1 MTKVLI
7 VILSLSYF
15 SFLQSEIDP
24 FKDLNEKT
32 HNLNQG
38 LDESIATP
46 IAKVYR
52 KITPDFVEVGVT
64 NFTDNIEDINIALNN
79 LLQAKIK
86 DGLSDILRFTI
97 NSTIGLLGFF
107 DVASSIGL
115 PKHAEDFGQTL
126 AVWGVS
132 DGPYIVLPVLGPS
145 TLRDTLARIPEAFM
159 TPLLLIDHHRTGYEL
174 TAIDLLEKRARYL
187 GLESIVIGDEYLFYR
202 DAYFQSREFD
212 INDGVIEDDFDDF
225 DDFDFED

>member
-1 MTKVLI
+1 MGKVLI
-7 VILSLSYF
+7 IFLSLSYF
-15 SFLQSEIDP
+15 SILLSEIDP
-24 FKDLNEKT
+24 FQNLNEKT
-32 HNLNQG
+32 HNLNQS

-46 IAKVYR
+46 IAKIYR
-52 KITPDFVEVGVT
+52 KVTPDFVEVGVT
-64 NFTDNIEDINIALNN
+64 NFTDNIEDVNIALNN
-79 LLQAKIK
+79 LLQGKVK
-86 DGLSDILRFTI
+86 DGFSDILRFTI
-97 NSTIGLLGFF
+97 NSTIGVLGFF
-107 DVASSIGL
+107 DIASSMGL
-115 PKHAEDFGQTL
+115 QKHSEDFGQTL

-145 TLRDTLARIPEAFM
+145 SLRDTLARIPEAFM

-174 TAIDLLEKRARYL
+174 TAIDLLDKRARYL

-212 INDGVIEDDFDDF
+212 IKDGLIEDDF

>member
-1 MTKVLI
+1 MSKFLIIVLF
-7 VILSLSYF
+7 LSYF
-15 SFLQSEIDP
+15 SILKSEVDP
-24 FKDLNEKT
+24 FQNLNERT
-32 HNLNQG
+32 HKLNQS

-46 IAKVYR
+46 IAKLYR
-52 KITPDFVEVGVT
+52 KVTPDFVEVGVT
-64 NFTDNIEDINIALNN
+64 NFTDNIEDVNIALNN

-86 DGLSDILRFTI
+86 EGLSDILRFTI
-97 NSTIGLLGFF
+97 NSTIGVLGFF

-115 PKHAEDFGQTL
+115 QKHSEDFGQTL

-145 TLRDTLARIPEAFM
+145 SLRDTLARIPEAFM
-159 TPLLLIDHHRTGYEL
+159 TPLLLIDHHRTSYEL
-174 TAIDLLEKRARYL
+174 TAIDLLDKRARYL
-187 GLESIVIGDEYLFYR
+187 GLESIALGDEYLFYR

>member
-1 MTKVLI
+1 MVKVLI
-7 VILSLSYF
+7 VILCLSYF

-24 FKDLNEKT
+24 FQDLNEKT

-52 KITPDFVEVGVT
+52 TVTPDFVEVGVT

-107 DVASSIGL
+107 DPASSMGFQ
-115 PKHAEDFGQTL
+115 KHSEDFGQTL

-132 DGPYIVLPVLGPS
+132 DGPYIVLPILGPS
-145 TLRDTLARIPEAFM
+145 SLRDTLARIPEAFM
-159 TPLLLIDHHRTGYEL
+159 TPLLLIDHDRTGYEL
-174 TAIDLLEKRARYL
+174 TAIDLLDKRARYL
-187 GLESIVIGDEYLFYR
+187 GLESIVVGDEYLFYR

-212 INDGVIEDDFDDF
+212 INDGVIEDNF
-225 DDFDFED
+225 DDFDFDFED

>member
-1 MTKVLI
+1 MSKVLI

-15 SFLQSEIDP
+15 SILQSETDP
-24 FKDLNEKT
+24 FQNLNEKT
-32 HNLNQG
+32 HNLNQS

-46 IAKVYR
+46 IAKAYR
-52 KITPDFVEVGVT
+52 KVTPDFIEVGVT
-64 NFTDNIEDINIALNN
+64 NFTDNIEDVNIALNN

-86 DGLSDILRFTI
+86 EGLSDILRFTI
-97 NSTIGLLGFF
+97 NSTIGVLGFF
-107 DVASSIGL
+107 DIASSIGL
-115 PKHAEDFGQTL
+115 PKHSEDFGQTL
-126 AVWGVS
+126 AVWGVT

-145 TLRDTLARIPEAFM
+145 SLRDTLARIPEAFM
-159 TPLLLIDHHRTGYEL
+159 TPLLLIDHHRTSYEL
-174 TAIDLLEKRARYL
+174 TAIDLLDKRARYL

-212 INDGVIEDDFDDF
+212 INDGVIEHNF

>member
-1 MTKVLI
+1 MSKVLI
-7 VILSLSYF
+7 IILSLNFF
-15 SFLQSEIDP
+15 SFLQSEVDP
-24 FKDLNEKT
+24 FQNLNEKT
-32 HNLNQG
+32 HNLNQS
-38 LDESIATP
+38 LDKSIATP

-52 KITPDFVEVGVT
+52 KVTPDFLEVGVT

-115 PKHAEDFGQTL
+115 PKHSEDFGQTL

-159 TPLLLIDHHRTGYEL
+159 TPLLLIDHDRTGYEL
-174 TAIDLLEKRARYL
+174 TAIDLLDKRARYL
-187 GLESIVIGDEYLFYR
+187 GLESIVVGDEYLFYR

-225 DDFDFED
+225 DFNFED

>member
-32 HNLNQG
+32 HNLNQA
-38 LDESIATP
+38 LDESVATP

-52 KITPDFVEVGVT
+52 KVTPDFVEVGVT
-64 NFTDNIEDINIALNN
+64 NFTDNIEDINIAINN

-97 NSTIGLLGFF
+97 NSTIGLAGFF
-107 DVASSIGL
+107 DIASSMGFQ
-115 PKHAEDFGQTL
+115 KHSEDFGQTL

-132 DGPYIVLPVLGPS
+132 DGPYIVLPILGPS
-145 TLRDTLARIPEAFM
+145 SLRDTLARIPEAFM
-159 TPLLLIDHHRTGYEL
+159 TPLLLIDHDRTGYEL
-174 TAIDLLEKRARYL
+174 TAIDLLDKRARYL
-187 GLESIVIGDEYLFYR
+187 CLESIVVGDEYLFYR

-212 INDGVIEDDFDDF
+212 INDGVIEDNF
-225 DDFDFED
+225 DDFDFDFED

>member
-32 HNLNQG
+32 HNLNQS

-46 IAKVYR
+46 IAKAYR
-52 KITPDFVEVGVT
+52 KVTPDFVEVGVT

-107 DVASSIGL
+107 DVASSMGFQ
-115 PKHAEDFGQTL
+115 KHYEDFGQTL

-132 DGPYIVLPVLGPS
+132 DGPYIVLPILGPS
-145 TLRDTLARIPEAFM
+145 SLRDTLARIPEAFM
-159 TPLLLIDHHRTGYEL
+159 TPLLLIDHDRTGYEL
-174 TAIDLLEKRARYL
+174 TAIDLLDKRARYL
-187 GLESIVIGDEYLFYR
+187 GLESVVVGDEYLFYR
-202 DAYFQSREFD
+202 DAYFQTREFD
-212 INDGVIEDDFDDF
+212 INDGLIEDDFDDF
-225 DDFDFED
+225 DFDFED

>member
-1 MTKVLI
+1 MAKVLI
-7 VILSLSYF
+7 VFLSLSYF
-15 SFLQSEIDP
+15 SFLKSEIDP
-24 FKDLNEKT
+24 FQDLNEKT

-52 KITPDFVEVGVT
+52 KVTPDFVEVGVT

-97 NSTIGLLGFF
+97 NSTIGLAGFF
-107 DVASSIGL
+107 DIASSIGFQ
-115 PKHAEDFGQTL
+115 KHSEDFGQTL

-132 DGPYIVLPVLGPS
+132 DGPYIVLPILGPS

-159 TPLLLIDHHRTGYEL
+159 TPLLLIDHDRTGYEL
-174 TAIDLLEKRARYL
+174 TAIDLLDKRARYL
-187 GLESIVIGDEYLFYR
+187 GLESIVVGDEYLFYR

-212 INDGVIEDDFDDF
+212 INDGVVEDDFDDF
-225 DDFDFED
+225 DFDFED

>member
-1 MTKVLI
+1 MLKVLI
-7 VILSLSYF
+7 VILTLSYF

-24 FKDLNEKT
+24 FQDLNEKT

-38 LDESIATP
+38 LDQSIATP

-52 KITPDFVEVGVT
+52 KVTPDFLEVGVT

-97 NSTIGLLGFF
+97 NSTIGLAGFF
-107 DVASSIGL
+107 DIASSMGFQ
-115 PKHAEDFGQTL
+115 KHSEDFGQTL

-132 DGPYIVLPVLGPS
+132 DGPYIVLPILGPS
-145 TLRDTLARIPEAFM
+145 SLRDTLARIPEAFM
-159 TPLLLIDHHRTGYEL
+159 TPLLLIDHDRTGYEL
-174 TAIDLLEKRARYL
+174 TAIDLLDKRARYL
-187 GLESIVIGDEYLFYR
+187 GLESIVVGDEYLFYR

-225 DDFDFED
+225 DFDFED

>member
-1 MTKVLI
+1 MGKVLI
-7 VILSLSYF
+7 IFLSLSYF
-15 SFLQSEIDP
+15 SILLSEIDP
-24 FKDLNEKT
+24 FQNLNEKT
-32 HNLNQG
+32 HNLNQS

-46 IAKVYR
+46 IAKIYR
-52 KITPDFVEVGVT
+52 KVTPDFVEVGVT
-64 NFTDNIEDINIALNN
+64 NFTDNIEDVNIALNN
-79 LLQAKIK
+79 LLQGKVK
-86 DGLSDILRFTI
+86 DGFSDILRFTI
-97 NSTIGLLGFF
+97 NSTIGVLGFF
-107 DVASSIGL
+107 DIASSMGL
-115 PKHAEDFGQTL
+115 QKHSEDFGQTL

-174 TAIDLLEKRARYL
+174 TAIDLLDKRARFL

-212 INDGVIEDDFDDF
+212 IKDGLIEDDF

>member
-1 MTKVLI
+1 MGKVLI
-7 VILSLSYF
+7 IFLSLSYF
-15 SFLQSEIDP
+15 SILLSEVDP
-24 FKDLNEKT
+24 FQNLNEKT
-32 HNLNQG
+32 HNLNQS

-46 IAKVYR
+46 IAKIYR
-52 KITPDFVEVGVT
+52 KVTPDFVEVGVT
-64 NFTDNIEDINIALNN
+64 NFTDNIEDVNIALNN
-79 LLQAKIK
+79 LLQGKIK
-86 DGLSDILRFTI
+86 DGFSDIFRFTI
-97 NSTIGLLGFF
+97 NSTVGFLGFF
-107 DVASSIGL
+107 DVASSVGL
-115 PKHAEDFGQTL
+115 QKHSEDFGQTL

-145 TLRDTLARIPEAFM
+145 SLRDTLARIPEAFM

-174 TAIDLLEKRARYL
+174 TAIDLLDKRARYL

-212 INDGVIEDDFDDF
+212 IKDGLIEDDF

>member
-52 KITPDFVEVGVT
+52 KVTPDFVEVGVT

-107 DVASSIGL
+107 DVASSMGFQ
-115 PKHAEDFGQTL
+115 KHSEDFGQTL

-132 DGPYIVLPVLGPS
+132 DGPYIVLPILGPS
-145 TLRDTLARIPEAFM
+145 SLRDTLARIPEAFM
-159 TPLLLIDHHRTGYEL
+159 TPLLLIDHDRTGYEL
-174 TAIDLLEKRARYL
+174 TAIDLLDKRARYL
-187 GLESIVIGDEYLFYR
+187 GLESIVVGDEYLFYR

-212 INDGVIEDDFDDF
+212 INDGVIEDNF
-225 DDFDFED
+225 DDFDFDFED

>member
-1 MTKVLI
+1 MSKILI
-7 VILSLSYF
+7 IILSLSFF
-15 SFLQSEIDP
+15 SFIQSEVDP
-24 FKDLNEKT
+24 FQDLNEKT

-52 KITPDFVEVGVT
+52 KVTPDFLEVGVT

-97 NSTIGLLGFF
+97 NSTIGLAGFF
-107 DVASSIGL
+107 DIASSMGFQ
-115 PKHAEDFGQTL
+115 KHSEDFGQTL

-132 DGPYIVLPVLGPS
+132 DGPYIVLPILGPS
-145 TLRDTLARIPEAFM
+145 SLRDTLARIPEAFM
-159 TPLLLIDHHRTGYEL
+159 TPLLLIDHHRTSYEL
-174 TAIDLLEKRARYL
+174 TAIDLLDKRARYL
-187 GLESIVIGDEYLFYR
+187 GLESIVVGDEYLFYR

-225 DDFDFED
+225 DFDFED

>member
-1 MTKVLI
+1 MAKILI
-7 VILSLSYF
+7 VILSLCYF

-24 FKDLNEKT
+24 FQDLNEKT
-32 HNLNQG
+32 HNLNQD

-52 KITPDFVEVGVT
+52 KVTPDFVEVGVT
-64 NFTDNIEDINIALNN
+64 NFTDNIEDINIAINN

-97 NSTIGLLGFF
+97 NSTIGLLGFL
-107 DVASSIGL
+107 DVASSMGFQ
-115 PKHAEDFGQTL
+115 KHSEDFGQTL

-132 DGPYIVLPVLGPS
+132 DGPYIVLPILGPS
-145 TLRDTLARIPEAFM
+145 SLRDTLARIPEAFM
-159 TPLLLIDHHRTGYEL
+159 TPLLLIDHDRTGYEL
-174 TAIDLLEKRARYL
+174 TAIDLLDKRARYL
-187 GLESIVIGDEYLFYR
+187 GLESIVVGDEYLFYR

-225 DDFDFED
+225 DFDFED

>member
-1 MTKVLI
+1 MSKVLI

-15 SFLQSEIDP
+15 SILQSETDP
-24 FKDLNEKT
+24 FQNLNEKT
-32 HNLNQG
+32 HNLNQS

-46 IAKVYR
+46 IAKAYR
-52 KITPDFVEVGVT
+52 KVTPDFIEVGVT
-64 NFTDNIEDINIALNN
+64 NFTDNIEDVNIALNN

-86 DGLSDILRFTI
+86 EGLSDILRFTI
-97 NSTIGLLGFF
+97 NSTIGVLGFF
-107 DVASSIGL
+107 DIASSIGL
-115 PKHAEDFGQTL
+115 PKHSEDFGQTL
-126 AVWGVS
+126 AVWGVT

-174 TAIDLLEKRARYL
+174 TAIDLLDKRARYL

-212 INDGVIEDDFDDF
+212 INDGVIEDNF

>member
-32 HNLNQG
+32 HNLNQS

-52 KITPDFVEVGVT
+52 KVTPDFLEVGVT

-97 NSTIGLLGFF
+97 NSTIGLVGFF
-107 DVASSIGL
+107 DVASSMGFQ
-115 PKHAEDFGQTL
+115 KHSEDFGQTL

-132 DGPYIVLPVLGPS
+132 DGPYIVLPILGPS
-145 TLRDTLARIPEAFM
+145 SLRDTLARIPEAFM
-159 TPLLLIDHHRTGYEL
+159 TPLLLIDHDRTGYEL
-174 TAIDLLEKRARYL
+174 TAIDLLDKRARYL
-187 GLESIVIGDEYLFYR
+187 GLESIVVGDEYLFYR

-225 DDFDFED
+225 DFED

>member
-1 MTKVLI
+1 MGKVLI
-7 VILSLSYF
+7 IFLSLSYV
-15 SFLQSEIDP
+15 SILQSEVDP
-24 FKDLNEKT
+24 FQNLNEKT
-32 HNLNQG
+32 HNLNQS

-46 IAKVYR
+46 IAKIYR
-52 KITPDFVEVGVT
+52 KVTPDFVEVGVT
-64 NFTDNIEDINIALNN
+64 NFTDNIEDVNIALNN
-79 LLQAKIK
+79 LLQGKVK
-86 DGLSDILRFTI
+86 DGFSDILRFTI
-97 NSTIGLLGFF
+97 NSTIGVLGFF
-107 DVASSIGL
+107 DIASSMGL
-115 PKHAEDFGQTL
+115 QKHSEDFGQTL

-159 TPLLLIDHHRTGYEL
+159 TPLLLIDHDRTGYEL
-174 TAIDLLEKRARYL
+174 TAIDLLDKRARYL

-212 INDGVIEDDFDDF
+212 IKDGLIEDDF

>member
-7 VILSLSYF
+7 VVVSLSYF

-24 FKDLNEKT
+24 FKNLNEKT

-52 KITPDFVEVGVT
+52 KVTPDFLEVGVT

-86 DGLSDILRFTI
+86 NGLSDILRFTI

-107 DVASSIGL
+107 DVASSMGFQ
-115 PKHAEDFGQTL
+115 KHSEDFGQTL

-132 DGPYIVLPVLGPS
+132 DGPYIVLPILGPS
-145 TLRDTLARIPEAFM
+145 SLRDTLARIPEAFM

-225 DDFDFED
+225 DF

>member
-52 KITPDFVEVGVT
+52 KVTPDFFEVGVT

-107 DVASSIGL
+107 DVASSMGFQ
-115 PKHAEDFGQTL
+115 KHSEDFGQTL

-132 DGPYIVLPVLGPS
+132 DGPYIVLPILGPS
-145 TLRDTLARIPEAFM
+145 SLRDTLARIPEAFM
-159 TPLLLIDHHRTGYEL
+159 TPLLLIDHDRTGYEL
-174 TAIDLLEKRARYL
+174 TAIDLLDKRARYL
-187 GLESIVIGDEYLFYR
+187 GLESIVVGDEYLFYR

-225 DDFDFED
+225 DFDFED

>member
-1 MTKVLI
+1 MGKVLI
-7 VILSLSYF
+7 IFLSLSYF
-15 SFLQSEIDP
+15 SILLSEVDP
-24 FKDLNEKT
+24 FQNLNEKT
-32 HNLNQG
+32 HNLNQS

-46 IAKVYR
+46 IAKIYR
-52 KITPDFVEVGVT
+52 KVTPDFVEVGVT

-79 LLQAKIK
+79 LLQGKIK
-86 DGLSDILRFTI
+86 DGFSDIFRFTI
-97 NSTIGLLGFF
+97 NSTVGFLGFF
-107 DVASSIGL
+107 DVASSVGL
-115 PKHAEDFGQTL
+115 QKHSEDFGQTL

-145 TLRDTLARIPEAFM
+145 SLRDTLARIPEAFM

-174 TAIDLLEKRARYL
+174 TAIDLLDKRARYL

-212 INDGVIEDDFDDF
+212 IKDGLIEDDF